1 MTDTKKIFIEIDPNA
16 GFCFGVTNSI
26 KKTEE
31 FLEKR
36 EEIYVL
42 GELVHNEEEL
52 KRLMKIGMKVISHD
66 EIDLL
71 KGKEIIIRAHGEP
84 PSTYKKLKQINA
96 KIYDLTCPIVLQLQK
111 KISIVAD
118 EMIKTGGMIVIYGV
132 KNHPE
137 VIGLMGHTKGI
148 GVVVEDLEQAKE
160 LQLNRPVALF
170 SQTTKDKE
178 GFDAIENYLKY
189 ELNSRHIPFE
199 SYATMCKIVDRR
211 LPSIE
216 SFSRKHDMIIFVSGK
231 ESSNGQ
237 YLFRIA
243 KNNNSNAIFISFLD
257 EIEQLE
263 ISSQVESIG
272 ISGATSTPQSLLEL
286 VKERLEKK
294 ING

>member
-96 KIYDLTCPIVLQLQK
+96 KIYDLTCPIVLQLQ
-111 KISIVAD
+111 
-118 EMIKTGGMIVIYGV
+118 
-132 KNHPE
+132 
-137 VIGLMGHTKGI
+137 
-148 GVVVEDLEQAKE
+148 
-160 LQLNRPVALF
+160 
-170 SQTTKDKE
+170 
-178 GFDAIENYLKY
+178 
-189 ELNSRHIPFE
+189 
-199 SYATMCKIVDRR
+199 
-211 LPSIE
+211 
-216 SFSRKHDMIIFVSGK
+216 
-231 ESSNGQ
+231 
-237 YLFRIA
+237 
-243 KNNNSNAIFISFLD
+243 
-257 EIEQLE
+257 
-263 ISSQVESIG
+263 
-272 ISGATSTPQSLLEL
+272 
-286 VKERLEKK
+286 
-294 ING
+294 